1 MSQLGNLITVQSDK
15 DLHFT
20 GAIAQNAEERE
31 NIVLPQALG
40 SANFRRA
47 RSRLKALRIIS
58 VENLAWEINLYGKDS
73 FGSELDID
81 LMGFIARWAFQAADG
96 LQIAGAGPYL
106 YYIDGLDIPYEDA
119 DATGELH
126 VSLVNRS
133 AAGKSAAAAGNIV
146 VAFIFDPLA
155 AS

>member
-1 MSQLGNLITVQSDK
+1 MSQAGNLITVQSDK

-20 GAIAQNAEERE
+20 GAIAQDAEERE

-47 RSRLKALRIIS
+47 RSRLKALRILS
-58 VENLAWEINLYGKDS
+58 DQNLAWEIDLYGKDT
-73 FGSELDID
+73 FGDPADLDSNSWI
-81 LMGFIARWAFQAADG
+81 GRWGFQAADG
-96 LQIAGAGPYL
+96 LRIAGAGPYL
-106 YYIDGLDIPYEDA
+106 YYIDGLDVPYEDQ

-133 AAGKSAAAAGNIV
+133 ATAKSAGAAGEIV
-146 VAFIFDPLA
+146 VAFVFDSLA